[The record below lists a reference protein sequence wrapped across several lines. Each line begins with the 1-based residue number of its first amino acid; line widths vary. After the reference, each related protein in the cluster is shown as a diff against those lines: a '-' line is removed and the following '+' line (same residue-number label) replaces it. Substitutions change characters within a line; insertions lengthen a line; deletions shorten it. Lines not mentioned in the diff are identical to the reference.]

1 MIWYEERKLLWGLS
15 VNISRSDFEYFL
27 ISRLFSTKAF
37 QISNLIREYSEV
49 VAAQAKSRLAA
60 DNAQAMLAQHQQE
73 IYGQQAQVMNQ
84 YQYQQQSSNMQMQA
98 TPLIVNDVSTAN
110 L

>member
-1 MIWYEERKLLWGLS
+1 M
-15 VNISRSDFEYFL
+15 
-27 ISRLFSTKAF
+27 
-37 QISNLIREYSEV
+37 

-60 DNAQAMLAQHQQE
+60 ENAQAMLAQHQEQ
-73 IYGQQAQVMNQ
+73 IYGQRAQFMNQ

>member
-1 MIWYEERKLLWGLS
+1 MYRIL
-15 VNISRSDFEYFL
+15 FL
-27 ISRLFSTKAF
+27 KAF

-60 DNAQAMLAQHQQE
+60 DNAQVMLAQHQQQ
-73 IYGQQAQVMNQ
+73 IYGQNAQLTNQ

>member
-1 MIWYEERKLLWGLS
+1 MEVASYCNNQSLS
-15 VNISRSDFEYFL
+15 L
-27 ISRLFSTKAF
+27 KPKAF

-49 VAAQAKSRLAA
+49 VAVQAKSRLAV
-60 DNAQAMLAQHQQE
+60 DNAQVMLAQQHQQQ
-73 IYGQQAQVMNQ
+73 IYGQQDQLMNQ
-84 YQYQQQSSNMQMQA
+84 YQFQQQSSNMQMQA